1 LKRTWNGKRWLALL
15 LAAEMMAATIASGGG
30 VARAASDQALIGA
43 TAAIGVPYT
52 VSGNYDVS
60 VPHVFINQVYG
71 GGLSNAADTYA
82 SNGFIELYNPTDSD
96 VSLEGWSLQYADTG
110 SSNNGGVTGPWEKVD
125 LSGTIK
131 KHSSFLIVGK
141 PTGAA
146 SPTLNVAAKADLTF
160 DRYINNKGLKV
171 ALMSNQTLLTDAN
184 PFALNPKPAGYVD
197 LLGTAGNDNGNLIDG
212 YETEYP
218 SGKSS
223 GNSKKLALRRQ
234 ALQDTD
240 NNKVDFVQVDY
251 SATDEQTLAKAPR
264 SSIDGEW
271 GVAPV
276 ALGITSVTL
285 PDAYA
290 GESYNAT
297 LAVTGG
303 KAPYTYAA
311 SGLPADLS
319 INSTN
324 GTITG
329 NLQTQTVG
337 SADVMITVVDS
348 AVPPATV
355 TKTLTLALKGTKEP
369 GQPAIADTLRVDK
382 IGQYVIG
389 TTNEDGGVAEIVKYN
404 KDNGY
409 MYIVNGATTP
419 PTLDIVPLTEGG
431 ELTKLKS
438 VPINVLAEKDGFVF
452 GDLTSVDVNTATK
465 RIAVAV
471 QHKDSTA
478 NGRILLL
485 DYEGNLL
492 KSYEAGVQPDM
503 VKFTTNGRYVMT
515 ADEGEF
521 RSGTV
526 DPKGTVTIV
535 DTVATTDAVKHVE
548 FDDPKVIDD
557 LVHIRGSVDPV
568 TGLIKGD
575 GKKEQAITDLE
586 PEYIALSE
594 DESKA
599 YVALQENNA
608 IAIIDIAAKSVIAVK
623 GLGYKDL
630 NDPRNAL
637 DLVKDNKIK
646 LENVP
651 FFGMYMPDGI
661 ATHNINGKQYL
672 FTANEGDATD
682 FSGRKNAT
690 TIQKWKQYLNP
701 ESAAAKFLEGKTTYD
716 GVEIASDMGN
726 DGIYMFGG
734 RSFSIW
740 NADSMEQVY
749 DSGSDFERIT
759 AERLP
764 KYFNASHTNTTLDSR
779 SPKKGPEPEYVAIGE
794 VGNRVLAFTGLERIG
809 GVMIYDVTDPAHPN
823 FVNYTN
829 TRDFTKGLETD
840 TGPEGLEFIS
850 ATDSPTGRPLLL
862 VANEVGG
869 TIAVLEMKVAKVSL
883 DQSELT
889 LYPGDQTVKLTATVS
904 AGTPDPEQSLIVWSS
919 SNPDI
924 VTVDQAGVVTP
935 VAKGKAQIRA
945 TTADGLAFA
954 EAEVRVKASDAA
966 DGSWKLTIMHTNDT
980 HAHLADA
987 ARRATL
993 VKQVRE
999 DADETLLLDAGDV
1012 FSGDLYFTKWQGL
1025 ADLAVMNEIGYDA
1038 MTFGNHE
1045 FDQGTATLA
1054 KFVSQAKFPLLTS
1067 NIDFSKDEHMK
1078 PLLKEPALL
1087 DTKKGHSIEHAG
1099 VYPYVV
1105 LDVNGHKVGLFGLTT
1120 EDTKETSSPGKDVL
1134 FAEASASAKKTVDAL
1149 QSEGIDIIIALS
1161 HLGYGRDK
1169 DLAKKVQGIDLIV
1182 GGHTHTQ
1189 LNAPEVVDNDGVPT
1203 VIVQAN
1209 EWGKFLGRVDLTFDK
1224 QGVIQTGKDQLQGSL
1239 LPVNANVAQDEAV
1252 RKLLAPYNAE
1262 LEELKKEVVGKTTTV
1277 LDGERQNVRSRETN
1291 LGNFIADGMLAWAKS
1306 KKNADFALTN
1316 GGGIRASMKEGDIT
1330 MGDLRTVMPFGNTLF
1345 VMDVTGQQLKEGLE
1359 NGVSGA
1365 KSTDLPGK
1373 FPQVSGVRFKWD
1385 PAQPAGSKVYD
1396 VEIYKG
1402 TGYVPLDLVATY
1414 RMATNSFVANGG
1426 DGYAS
1431 FAKAIA
1437 DGAYNEDLGDPDYE
1451 IFIAHAK
1458 SLGGPIKASIE
1469 GRIVEKAK
1477 ANSGDGGVI
1486 FPNPPVV
1493 KPDPEKPET
1502 GTKPTDLSGDA
1513 LEVVAGKDAAGQ
1525 SIQQVTVKTDALQ
1538 TALDQAVST
1547 GKAEVR
1553 IDAST
1558 LTGAANFILPADLLA
1573 AASSKNSKLTITV
1586 DTGAGSYT
1594 LPLNVLPL
1602 AGKGSLDKVKV
1613 QLTIAPVADNLL
1625 QQIKTSAAAMGASLA
1640 SGGAVSFEVAIVNGG
1655 QLAAVNDFGK
1665 TYVGRV
1671 IYLSSTAGQRGATGA
1686 VYDPQAGVFHFV
1698 PGKATT
1704 LNGKPAVEL
1713 KRTGNSVYTAL
1724 VYNKTFADMN
1734 GHWAKQAV
1742 EQLASSLI
1750 VKGVSEQQFAP
1761 GRDMTRAEFT
1771 ALLVRGLGLSPDRS
1785 QAAIFGDID
1794 SNAWYA
1800 EAVGAAVKAGLVTG
1814 TEAGKFDPHAVI
1826 TRAEMAVMTVRALE
1840 FAAQAGQNNSNSGG
1854 TGSSFTDQ
1862 AAIPQWAAAE
1872 VAKLANKGIMQGD
1885 EKGRFDSNAHATRAQ
1900 AAAVLLRTLQEL
1912 QFIAS

>member
-15 LAAEMMAATIASGGG
+15 LAAEMLAATIASGGG

-43 TAAIGVPYT
+43 ATGVPYT

-71 GGLSNAADTYA
+71 GGLNTAADTYA

-96 VSLEGWSLQYADTG
+96 VSLEGWSVQYADTG
-110 SSNNGGVTGPWEKVD
+110 SSNNGGVTGPWEKVN

-131 KHSSFLIVGK
+131 KHSSYLIVGK

-160 DRYINNKGLKV
+160 DRFINNKGLKV

-184 PFALNPKPAGYVD
+184 PFTANPKPAGYVD
-197 LLGTAGNDNGNLIDG
+197 MLGTAGNDNGNLIDG
-212 YETEYP
+212 YETDYP
-218 SGKSS
+218 TGKSS

-251 SATDEQTLAKAPR
+251 SATDAQTLANAPR
-264 SSIDGEW
+264 SSVDGEW
-271 GVAPV
+271 GVTPA
-276 ALGITSVTL
+276 ALEIATATL

-290 GESYNAT
+290 GELFSAALT
-297 LAVTGG
+297 VTGG
-303 KAPYTYAA
+303 KAPYTYEA
-311 SGLPADLS
+311 SGLPAGLS
-319 INSTN
+319 LHPTN

-329 NLQTQTVG
+329 ILETTTASNVNVT
-337 SADVMITVVDS
+337 ITVTDS
-348 AVPPATV
+348 ATPPATV
-355 TKTLTLALKGTKEP
+355 TKPLTLALKGTKTP
-369 GQPAIADTLRVDK
+369 VIADTLHVDK

-409 MYIVNGATTP
+409 MYIVNGSTTP
-419 PTLDIVPLTEGG
+419 PTLDIVPLKQGG

-438 VPINVLAEKDGFVF
+438 VPVDALANKDGFVF
-452 GDLTSVDVNTATK
+452 GDLTSVDVNIATK
-465 RIAVAV
+465 RVAVAV
-471 QHKDSTA
+471 QNKDATA

-492 KSYEAGVQPDM
+492 KTYEAGVQPDM
-503 VKFTTNGRYVMT
+503 VKFTSNGRYVMT

-548 FDDPKVIDD
+548 FDDPNVIDD
-557 LVHIRGSVDPV
+557 LVHIRGSVDSV

-575 GKKEQAITDLE
+575 GMKEQAITDLE

-594 DESKA
+594 DETKA

-608 IAIIDIAAKSVIAVK
+608 IAIIDIAAKKVISVK

-637 DLVKDNKIK
+637 DLVKDNKIN

-701 ESAAAKFLEGKTTYD
+701 NSAAAKFLEGKTTYD

-740 NADSMEQVY
+740 NADSMEQIY

-809 GVMIYDVTDPAHPN
+809 GVMIYDVTDPVQPK

-850 ATDSPTGRPLLL
+850 AADSPTGRPILL

-883 DQSELT
+883 DQSKLSLHT
-889 LYPGDQTVKLTATVS
+889 GDQAVKLNAVVTAGDS
-904 AGTPDPEQSLIVWSS
+904 NPEQSTIVWSS
-919 SNPDI
+919 SNPEI
-924 VTVDQAGVVTP
+924 ATVDQLGSVTP
-935 VAKGKAQIRA
+935 VAKGNAKIRA

-954 EAEVRVKASDAA
+954 EADVRVKASDAA
-966 DGSWKLTIMHTNDT
+966 DGSWKLTVMHTNDT

-999 DADETLLLDAGDV
+999 DADETLLFDAGDV
-1012 FSGDLYFTKWQGL
+1012 FSGDLYFTKWFGM
-1025 ADLAVMNEIGYDA
+1025 ADLKVMNEMGYDA

-1045 FDQGTATLA
+1045 FDQGTSTLA
-1054 KFVSQAKFPLLTS
+1054 KFVQAAKFPLVSS

-1078 PLLKEPALL
+1078 SLLKAPALL
-1087 DTKKGHSIEHAG
+1087 DTKNGHTIEHAG

-1105 LDVNGHKVGLFGLTT
+1105 LDVNGHKVGVFGLTT
-1120 EDTKETSSPGKDVL
+1120 EDTKETSSPGKDVV
-1134 FAEASASAKKTVDAL
+1134 FNEASASAKKTVDAL
-1149 QSEGIDIIIALS
+1149 QSEGINIIIALS
-1161 HLGYGRDK
+1161 HLGYGRDI

-1189 LNAPEVVDNDGVPT
+1189 LNAPEVVNNGGVPT

-1224 QGVIQTGKDQLQGSL
+1224 QGVVQTGKDQLKGSL
-1239 LPVNANVAQDEAV
+1239 LTVDTTVAEDKEV
-1252 RKLLAPYNAE
+1252 KKILDPYKAE
-1262 LEELKKEVVGKTTTV
+1262 LEELKKEVIGKSTV
-1277 LDGERQNVRSRETN
+1277 NLDGERQNVRSRETN

-1306 KKNADFALTN
+1306 KKKADFALTN

-1345 VMDVTGQQLKEGLE
+1345 ILDVTGQQLKDGLE

-1373 FPQVSGVRFKWD
+1373 FPQVSGIRFKWD
-1385 PAQPAGSKVYD
+1385 PAKPAGSKVYD
-1396 VEIYKG
+1396 IEIAKG
-1402 TGYVPLDLVATY
+1402 TGYVSLNPNDTY

-1437 DGAYNEDLGDPDYE
+1437 DGAYHEDLGDPDYE
-1451 IFIAHAK
+1451 IFIAHVK
-1458 SLGGPIKASIE
+1458 SLGGPIKAAVE

-1477 ANSGDGGVI
+1477 ANDGGIYV
-1486 FPNPPVV
+1486 PPVT
-1493 KPDPEKPET
+1493 KPDSEKPDTGKPET
-1502 GTKPTDLSGDA
+1502 GTQPANLSGDA
-1513 LEVVAGKDAAGQ
+1513 LEVVAGKDASGQ
-1525 SIQQVTVKTDALQ
+1525 SIQQVTVKPDAL
-1538 TALDQAVST
+1538 TAALNQAVST
-1547 GKAEVR
+1547 GKPEIR
-1553 IDAST
+1553 IDAPT
-1558 LTGAANFILPADLLA
+1558 ITGAASFTLPADLLST
-1573 AASSKNSKLTITV
+1573 ASSKNSKLTITV
-1586 DTGAGSYT
+1586 DTGAGSYS
-1594 LPLNVLPL
+1594 LPLHVLPL
-1602 AGKGSLDKVKV
+1602 AGKGALDKAKV
-1613 QLTIAPVADNLL
+1613 QLTIAPVADKLL
-1625 QQIKTSAAAMGASLA
+1625 QQIKASAAALGASLA
-1640 SGGAVSFEVAIVNGG
+1640 SEGAVSFDVAIVNGG
-1655 QLAAVNDFGK
+1655 QESAIHDFGK

-1671 IYLSSTAGQRGATGA
+1671 IYLSSPAGHATGV
-1686 VYDPQAGVFHFV
+1686 VYDPQAGAFHFV
-1698 PGKATT
+1698 PGKGTT

-1724 VYNKTFADMN
+1724 MYSKTFTDMN

-1742 EQLASSLI
+1742 EQLASNLI
-1750 VKGVSEQQFAP
+1750 VKGVNEQQFAP

-1771 ALLVRGLGLSPDRS
+1771 SLLVRGLGLSPDRS
-1785 QAAIFGDID
+1785 QAAVFSDID
-1794 SNAWYA
+1794 LNAWYA
-1800 EAVGAAVKAGLVTG
+1800 DTVGAAAKAGLVTG
-1814 TEAGKFDPHAVI
+1814 TEAGKFEPNAVI

-1840 FAAQAGQNNSNSGG
+1840 FAAQAGQANSNSGG
-1854 TGSSFTDQ
+1854 AGSSFTDQ
-1862 AAIPQWAAAE
+1862 AAIPQWAVAE